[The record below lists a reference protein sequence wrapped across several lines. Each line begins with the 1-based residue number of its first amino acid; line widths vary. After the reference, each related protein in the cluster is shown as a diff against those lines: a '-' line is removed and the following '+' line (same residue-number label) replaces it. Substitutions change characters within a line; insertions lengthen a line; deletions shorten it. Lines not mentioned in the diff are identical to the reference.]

1 MGNPVHKRRVRIV
14 HQLIRPLLLLP
25 RGKQTELRLVSMRVV
40 AHLLASCSKEEIEA
54 LETSGTAPATWTE
67 AHVQGLL
74 RQLPEQPAV
83 AASTEPHAAELA
95 ACGRRLPVRRVREQV
110 AAMHERNR
118 SRTKQS
124 YLGSLTL
131 AEFTKQP
138 KNIQEQYFAAP
149 LGATRVRGSGGKFQH
164 MEPSDN
170 LCIASLLPQPA
181 PVCNF
186 IDEDFFDF
194 IDQDLH
200 STIN

>member
-25 RGKQTELRLVSMRVV
+25 RGKQTELRLVSMRVA
-40 AHLLASCSKEEIEA
+40 AHLLASCSKAEIEA

-83 AASTEPHAAELA
+83 AASTEPHAAEPHS
-95 ACGRRLPVRRVREQV
+95 RLPVRRVREQAV
-110 AAMHERNR
+110 AMHERNR
-118 SRTKQS
+118 SRTRQS

-138 KNIQEQYFAAP
+138 KNIQEQYFVAP

-170 LCIASLLPQPA
+170 LCIASLLPPPA

-186 IDEDFFDF
+186 IDDFFRF
-194 IDQDLH
+194 H
-200 STIN
+200 

>member
-25 RGKQTELRLVSMRVV
+25 RGKQTELSLVSMRVV

-67 AHVQGLL
+67 AHVQALL

-83 AASTEPHAAELA
+83 AASTEPHAAEPHS
-95 ACGRRLPVRRVREQV
+95 RLPVRRVREQA

-181 PVCNF
+181 PVCNI
-186 IDEDFFDF
+186 IDEDFL
-194 IDQDLH
+194 ISLIKICIQP
-200 STIN
+200 

>member
-25 RGKQTELRLVSMRVV
+25 RGKQTELRFVSMRVV

-67 AHVQGLL
+67 AHVQALL

-83 AASTEPHAAELA
+83 AASTELHAAEPHS
-95 ACGRRLPVRRVREQV
+95 RLPVRRVREQA

-118 SRTKQS
+118 SRTRQS

-138 KNIQEQYFAAP
+138 KNIQEQDFAAP

-170 LCIASLLPQPA
+170 MCIASLLPQPA

-186 IDEDFFDF
+186 IDEDLFDF

>member
-25 RGKQTELRLVSMRVV
+25 RGTQRELRLVSMRVV

-54 LETSGTAPATWTE
+54 LETSGTAPATWAE
-67 AHVQGLL
+67 AHVQALL

-83 AASTEPHAAELA
+83 AASTEPHAAEPHS
-95 ACGRRLPVRRVREQV
+95 RLPVRRVREKAV
-110 AAMHERNR
+110 AMNDRNR
-118 SRTKQS
+118 SRTRQS

-186 IDEDFFDF
+186 IDEVCL
-194 IDQDLH
+194 ISLIKICIQP
-200 STIN
+200 